1 MIARMATTFGPL
13 SESDIAEART
23 LIDDF
28 YDDNR
33 PDPENILTRNES
45 KMRPGG
51 TVAQV
56 TEERLVQQ
64 IANPVLN
71 LETMN
76 PCRRSS
82 RSL

>member
-23 LIDDF
+23 LIDDV

-33 PDPENILTRNES
+33 PDPENILTRMSQKCGLGHSGSSNRR
-45 KMRPGG
+45 K
-51 TVAQV
+51 V
-56 TEERLVQQ
+56 VQQ

-71 LETMN
+71 WKQ
-76 PCRRSS
+76 
-82 RSL
+82 